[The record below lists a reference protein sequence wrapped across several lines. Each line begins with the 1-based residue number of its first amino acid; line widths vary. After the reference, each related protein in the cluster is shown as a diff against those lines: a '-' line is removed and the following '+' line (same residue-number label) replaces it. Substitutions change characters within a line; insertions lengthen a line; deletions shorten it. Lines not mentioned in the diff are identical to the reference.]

1 MKKAGE
7 RPEMLANRK
16 RYHAA
21 DEKSKETV
29 QTGGKARPKSRMA
42 REKRQ
47 NTQTGDNEEIKRNS
61 ERVSI
66 GPLGEK
72 HMEKKTTKL
81 VPGSILKTTKSP
93 KKRKIFEKWQS
104 RNFRLPPSN

>member
-42 REKRQ
+42 RKKRQ

-61 ERVSI
+61 ERVLF
-66 GPLGEK
+66 GPGGEK
-72 HMEKKTTKL
+72 HMEKKNDEACSWL
-81 VPGSILKTTKSP
+81 D
-93 KKRKIFEKWQS
+93 
-104 RNFRLPPSN
+104 